1 MFQLLMRKS
10 MFAILHSDI
19 NSVKSGLFHPTSQPN
34 SQKGR
39 GAKVK
44 DGIMSGTKFLGTIS
58 VDRYSCHWKLLS
70 ELIKPILI
78 FGGKARRQPLGYN
91 T

>member
-1 MFQLLMRKS
+1 
-10 MFAILHSDI
+10 MFATLHSDI
-19 NSVKSGLFHPTSQPN
+19 NSIKSCLFHPTGQPN

-44 DGIMSGTKFLGTIS
+44 DGIISETKFLGTIS

-78 FGGKARRQPLGYN
+78 FGCRARRQPLGHN